1 MMLRHQHHSMQNQ
14 LRDQNRM
21 AGGTRQMSQANMMP
35 PHQPPPHMHL
45 HRGVHAAHH
54 QQMIS
59 IAGQPMH
66 HMPHSGPRQ
75 PLLIGTNAQNPNGYW
90 RVLIFS
96 LLLALASGGV
106 EAKLHRSKLEFTLE
120 NLDLLFGPTGCIEG
134 TMVSIGSTRQ
144 TEGGVVLQGQTVVQ
158 YPHQGSHQ
166 QPPQSQAPSSQQLSQ
181 PSNPEVKSPNQ
192 ESPHSRDHSPSNQ
205 SHNNVTNNLA
215 NMKEK
220 TPMCL
225 VNELARFNKIQ
236 HQYRLTN
243 EQGPAHKKRFT
254 VTLKLGEE
262 EYVADGPSIK
272 KAQHSAATEALTKT
286 WYRQPPPK
294 PRGMRIPQGKNPT
307 GTGNFTGH
315 LPPTVELNALAMKRG
330 ELTIYTFKH
339 APPANPQPFVSHQYG
354 NIPNHLR
361 IFNPPY
367 PQMSRPYHPKSEGL
381 YFVTLKIG
389 EREFVGKGVTA
400 QAARHDAA
408 SRALEQLRQLPLPE
422 EVTATVTENG
432 STTVEDPNAELK
444 SPVSLVHETALKR
457 GLSVGFEVVSESGK
471 PHIRTFTT
479 KCIVGEKVTL
489 GEGSSKKISKKRAAE
504 LMLDELKRLPPIP
517 GSVQNR
523 SIRLKRKPPA
533 TKKKSRNLIKDY
545 QEPKNEAETSDDVNP
560 ISRLVQIQQAKRE
573 REPVY
578 TLIEEKGAPR
588 RREFLMEV
596 SIGQHSAQGIG
607 PNKKLGKRAAAEALL
622 TQLGYSKPQAQ
633 PSKPSIKTADSENS
647 TSESKPRKVTF
658 LEDDSKGQVQDEPQ
672 SHGGSLGRQLVPGL
686 LLVDGGQ
693 ECKLNSGPSVQAVAE
708 ELREQQQS
716 SPSGIS
722 PKEQLKYLAQLLN
735 FEVEFSDFPKGMY
748 KEYLSLVSLST
759 DPPQVCHGHGPTS
772 SASRDQAALTALR
785 TLSKLGLD
793 SVTNTQT
800 KKDKPATNDAINHLN
815 NQAKNNVLNQA
826 IEK

>member
-1 MMLRHQHHSMQNQ
+1 
-14 LRDQNRM
+14 
-21 AGGTRQMSQANMMP
+21 
-35 PHQPPPHMHL
+35 
-45 HRGVHAAHH
+45 
-54 QQMIS
+54 
-59 IAGQPMH
+59 
-66 HMPHSGPRQ
+66 
-75 PLLIGTNAQNPNGYW
+75 
-90 RVLIFS
+90 
-96 LLLALASGGV
+96 
-106 EAKLHRSKLEFTLE
+106 
-120 NLDLLFGPTGCIEG
+120 
-134 TMVSIGSTRQ
+134 MVSMGNRQ
-144 TEGGVVLQGQTVVQ
+144 AEGVVLQGQTVVQ
-158 YPHQGSHQ
+158 YPHQGSIQ
-166 QPPQSQAPSSQQLSQ
+166 QPQQAQSQPTSLPQTT
-181 PSNPEVKSPNQ
+181 NPDSKSPNQ
-192 ESPHSRDHSPSNQ
+192 ESPRSRDDSPSSSN
-205 SHNNVTNNLA
+205 HANATNLA

-294 PRGMRIPQGKNPT
+294 PRGMRIHQGKSPT
-307 GTGNFTGH
+307 GAGNFTGH

-330 ELTIYTFKH
+330 EPTIYTFKH
-339 APPANPQPFVSHQYG
+339 APPANPQPFVNQYG

-367 PQMSRPYHPKSEGL
+367 PQMNRAYHAKSEGL
-381 YFVTLKIG
+381 YLVTLKVG
-389 EREFVGKGVTA
+389 DREFIGKGVTA

-422 EVTATVTENG
+422 EVATTVSENG
-432 STTVEDPNAELK
+432 STTGTDDPNAELK

-489 GEGSSKKISKKRAAE
+489 GEGSSKKVSKKRAAE

-517 GSVQNR
+517 GTVQNR
-523 SIRLKRKPPA
+523 AIRLKRKPPA

-545 QEPKNEAETSDDVNP
+545 QEPRTEADTSDDVNP

-622 TQLGYSKPQAQ
+622 AQLGYSKPQAQ
-633 PSKPSIKTADSENS
+633 PTKPSIKTADSDNS

-658 LEDDSKGQVQDEPQ
+658 LEDDNKVQTQEEPQ
-672 SHGGSLGRQLVPGL
+672 SHGGKDFMICMMG
-686 LLVDGGQ
+686 
-693 ECKLNSGPSVQAVAE
+693 EAV
-708 ELREQQQS
+708 
-716 SPSGIS
+716 
-722 PKEQLKYLAQLLN
+722 
-735 FEVEFSDFPKGMY
+735 F
-748 KEYLSLVSLST
+748 
-759 DPPQVCHGHGPTS
+759 C
-772 SASRDQAALTALR
+772 
-785 TLSKLGLD
+785 
-793 SVTNTQT
+793 T
-800 KKDKPATNDAINHLN
+800 KI
-815 NQAKNNVLNQA
+815 V
-826 IEK
+826 I

>member
-21 AGGTRQMSQANMMP
+21 AGGTRQMPQGNMMP

-45 HRGVHAAHH
+45 HRGVHAPHH

-59 IAGQPMH
+59 QPMH
-66 HMPHSGPRQ
+66 HIQHTGPRQ
-75 PLLIGTNAQNPNGYW
+75 PLLIGTNVQNPNGYW
-90 RVLIFS
+90 RVLTFS
-96 LLLALASGGV
+96 LVLVLASGGV
-106 EAKLHRSKLEFTLE
+106 EAKSHRSMLDFTLD

-134 TMVSIGSTRQ
+134 TLVSIDGNRQ
-144 TEGGVVLQGQTVVQ
+144 TDGGVVLQGQTVVQ
-158 YPHQGSHQ
+158 YTHQGSHQ
-166 QPPQSQAPSSQQLSQ
+166 QPQQNQQLPQS
-181 PSNPEVKSPNQ
+181 SNPDSKSPNQ
-192 ESPHSRDHSPSNQ
+192 ESPHSRDHSPSDKN
-205 SHNNVTNNLA
+205 HANATNNLA

-294 PRGMRIPQGKNPT
+294 PRGMRIHQGKSPT

-330 ELTIYTFKH
+330 EPTIYTFKH

-367 PQMSRPYHPKSEGL
+367 PQMNRPYHPKSEGL
-381 YFVTLKIG
+381 FLVTLKVG
-389 EREFVGKGVTA
+389 EREFIGKGVTA

-422 EVTATVTENG
+422 EVSTTVTENG
-432 STTVEDPNAELK
+432 TTTGVEDPNAELK

-457 GLSVGFEVVSESGK
+457 GLSVSFEVVSESGK

-489 GEGSSKKISKKRAAE
+489 GEGSSKKVSKKRAAE

-517 GSVQNR
+517 GSMQNR
-523 SIRLKRKPPA
+523 AIRLKRKPPA

-545 QEPKNEAETSDDVNP
+545 QEPRSETETSDDVNP

-622 TQLGYSKPQAQ
+622 AQLGYSKPQTQ
-633 PSKPSIKTADSENS
+633 PTKPSIKTADSDNS

-658 LEDDSKGQVQDEPQ
+658 LEDDLKVQTQEEPQ

-693 ECKLNSGPSVQAVAE
+693 DSKLNSGPSVQAVAE

-735 FEVEFSDFPKGMY
+735 FEVEFSDFPKTFQGVY

-759 DPPQVCHGHGPTS
+759 DPPQVCHGHGPTT
-772 SASRDQAALTALR
+772 SASRDQAALTALC

-793 SVTNTQT
+793 SVTNTQN
-800 KKDKPATNDAINHLN
+800 KKDKAATNDAINHIN
-815 NQAKNNVLNQA
+815 NQAKHNVLNQA

>member
-21 AGGTRQMSQANMMP
+21 AGGTRQMPQGNMMP

-45 HRGVHAAHH
+45 HRGVHAPHH

-59 IAGQPMH
+59 QPMH
-66 HMPHSGPRQ
+66 HIQHTGPRQ
-75 PLLIGTNAQNPNGYW
+75 PLLIGTNVQNPNG
-90 RVLIFS
+90 
-96 LLLALASGGV
+96 
-106 EAKLHRSKLEFTLE
+106 TL
-120 NLDLLFGPTGCIEG
+120 
-134 TMVSIGSTRQ
+134 VSIDGNRQ
-144 TEGGVVLQGQTVVQ
+144 TDGGVVLQGQTVVQ
-158 YPHQGSHQ
+158 YTHQGSHQ
-166 QPPQSQAPSSQQLSQ
+166 QPQQNQQLPQS
-181 PSNPEVKSPNQ
+181 SNPDSKSPNQ
-192 ESPHSRDHSPSNQ
+192 ESPHSRDHSPSDKN
-205 SHNNVTNNLA
+205 HANATNNLA

-294 PRGMRIPQGKNPT
+294 PRGMRIHQGKSPT

-330 ELTIYTFKH
+330 EPTIYTFKH

-367 PQMSRPYHPKSEGL
+367 PQMNRPYHPKSEGL
-381 YFVTLKIG
+381 FLVTLKVG
-389 EREFVGKGVTA
+389 EREFIGKGVTA

-422 EVTATVTENG
+422 EVSTTVTENG
-432 STTVEDPNAELK
+432 TTTGVEDPNAELK

-457 GLSVGFEVVSESGK
+457 GLSVSFEVVSESGK

-489 GEGSSKKISKKRAAE
+489 GEGSSKKVSKKRAAE

-517 GSVQNR
+517 GSMQNR
-523 SIRLKRKPPA
+523 AIRLKRKPPA

-545 QEPKNEAETSDDVNP
+545 QEPRSETETSDDVNP

-622 TQLGYSKPQAQ
+622 AQLGYSKPQTQ
-633 PSKPSIKTADSENS
+633 PTKPSIKTADSDNS

-658 LEDDSKGQVQDEPQ
+658 LEDDLKVQTQEEPQ

-693 ECKLNSGPSVQAVAE
+693 DSKLNSGPSVQAVAE

-735 FEVEFSDFPKGMY
+735 FEVEFSDFPKTFQGVY

-759 DPPQVCHGHGPTS
+759 DPPQVCHGHGPTT
-772 SASRDQAALTALR
+772 SASRDQAALTALC

-793 SVTNTQT
+793 SVTNTQN
-800 KKDKPATNDAINHLN
+800 KKDKAATNDAINHIN
-815 NQAKNNVLNQA
+815 NQAKHNVLNQA